1 MHRRLL
7 VGDPGNMQDSTFTAW
22 SAGSRSMS
30 RNQREHRPGVL

>member
-30 RNQREHRPGVL
+30 RNQREHRSGVL